1 MVEGIEVYTYDSEI
15 SCEVQGF
22 YVREGAKLASEGKT
36 PEEITARFDE
46 MKQTMDAYFVVDD
59 LHHLQRGGRLNSAQ
73 AFIGSLLQ
81 VKPVLYFREKVIIP
95 FEKIRTRKKAL
106 KRIVEIFDEQA
117 SKGVPMEAVI
127 IHAQREEEANE
138 WKQELEAKY
147 PHVAI
152 RTGYFGAVIGTHLG
166 EGALGLGWYTK

>member
-1 MVEGIEVYTYDSEI
+1 M
-15 SCEVQGF
+15 
-22 YVREGAKLASEGKT
+22 
-36 PEEITARFDE
+36 
-46 MKQTMDAYFVVDD
+46 
-59 LHHLQRGGRLNSAQ
+59 
-73 AFIGSLLQ
+73 
-81 VKPVLYFREKVIIP
+81 KPVLYFRDKIIIP

-106 KRIVEIFDEQA
+106 KRIIEIFDEQA

-138 WKQELEAKY
+138 WKKELEAKY
-147 PHVAI
+147 PHVTI